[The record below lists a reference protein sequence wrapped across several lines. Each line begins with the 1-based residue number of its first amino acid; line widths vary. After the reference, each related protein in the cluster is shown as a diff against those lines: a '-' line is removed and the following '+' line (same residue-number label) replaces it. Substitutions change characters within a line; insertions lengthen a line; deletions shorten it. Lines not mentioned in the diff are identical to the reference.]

1 MSTVAA
7 TAAKVDSPAR
17 CWGYNPPMKPR
28 SRRTFLRDVAAGAAG
43 GVLAVAPTARASTA
57 ASQDRVAG
65 ANRRVR
71 VGLIGCGGQG
81 SGDLRNALRL
91 GAQVVALCDVDD
103 EQAARTAQRVDRE
116 FNQKP
121 ELTTRDFRRVLER
134 PDVDAV
140 IIATPDHW
148 HALPTVMACQA
159 GKDVY
164 VEKPLALT
172 IGEGRVMVN
181 AARRHNRVVQMGTQ
195 QRSSTHFRDA
205 VEFVK
210 SGALGKIRVVKTWA
224 YQDWMGN
231 IARVPD
237 SEPAST
243 VDYDMWLGPA
253 PKRPFNKNRFHFNFR
268 WYYDYSGGLMTDW
281 GAHMIDIA
289 NWAMGVTSPK
299 SATSV
304 GGKFGFPDDAEE
316 TPDTQQALWEYDG
329 YSMIWEHATAIG
341 QGPYLRDHGVAFHG
355 NNGVLVVDR
364 GGWEVLPETETKDGR
379 KRYRMMG
386 EPRRGSSG
394 DMGLAHMKDFLDALD
409 TRKRPASDVEI
420 GHNSMIACH
429 LANIAFR
436 TGRVVHWDAA
446 REQITGDAE
455 AQKLVL
461 KPYRAP
467 WVLPTIAAP
476 ATVAG

>member
-1 MSTVAA
+1 M
-7 TAAKVDSPAR
+7 R
-17 CWGYNPPMKPR
+17 PPT
-28 SRRTFLRDVAAGAAG
+28 RRTFLKHAAAGVAGSAIAASG
-43 GVLAVAPTARASTA
+43 RAVAQSA
-57 ASQDRVAG
+57 ASQDRVVG
-65 ANRRVR
+65 ANGRIRVA
-71 VGLIGCGGQG
+71 LIGCGGQG
-81 SGDLRNALRL
+81 TSDLRNALRL
-91 GAQVVALCDVDD
+91 GAQCVALCDVDD
-103 EQAARTAQRVDRE
+103 EQVGKAAERIDKD
-116 FNQKP
+116 FNQVP
-121 ELTTRDFRRVLER
+121 DRAGRDFRRVLER
-134 PDVDAV
+134 NDVDAV
-140 IIATPDHW
+140 IGTPDHW
-148 HALPTVMACQA
+148 HALPTVLACQA

-181 AARRHNRVVQMGTQ
+181 AARRHDRVVQMGTQ
-195 QRSSTHFRDA
+195 QRSSTHFQNA
-205 VEFVK
+205 VEFLK
-210 SGALGKIRVVKTWA
+210 TGTLGKIRVVKAWA

-237 SEPAST
+237 GEPPAG

-281 GAHMIDIA
+281 GAHMIDVA
-289 NWAMGVTSPK
+289 NWGMAVKAPL

-329 YSMIWEHATAIG
+329 FSLIWEHATAIG
-341 QGPYLRDHGVAFHG
+341 QGPYMRDHGVAFHG

-364 GGWEVLPETETKDGR
+364 GGWEVLPETETKDSR
-379 KRYRMMG
+379 KRYRMIG

-394 DMGLAHMKDFLDALD
+394 DMNQAHMKNFLEAMES
-409 TRKRPASDVEI
+409 RKRPASDVEI

-436 TGRVVHWDAA
+436 TGRRVKWDAE
-446 REQITGDAE
+446 REQIVADAE
-455 AQKLVL
+455 AQKLIT

-467 WVLPTIAAP
+467 WSLPQIGG
-476 ATVAG
+476 VSV

>member
-1 MSTVAA
+1 ME
-7 TAAKVDSPAR
+7 
-17 CWGYNPPMKPR
+17 PR
-28 SRRTFLRDVAAGAAG
+28 SSRRSFMKHAAAAAAG
-43 GVLAVAPTARASTA
+43 GALASAAPQAA
-57 ASQDRVAG
+57 ASQDRTAG
-65 ANRRVR
+65 ANARIRVAL
-71 VGLIGCGGQG
+71 VGCGGQG
-81 SGDLRNALRL
+81 TGVLRQALRL
-91 GAQVVALCDVDD
+91 GAQLVALCDVDD
-103 EQAARTAQRVDRE
+103 EQTAKAAQRLQTE
-116 FNQKP
+116 FSQTP
-121 ELTTRDFRRVLER
+121 ELKTRDFRRVLDR
-134 PDVDAV
+134 RDVDAV
-140 IIATPDHW
+140 IIGTPDHW

-181 AARRHNRVVQMGTQ
+181 AARRYDRVVQMGTQ
-195 QRSSTHFRDA
+195 QRSSNHFRDA
-205 VEFVK
+205 VQYVK
-210 SGALGKIRVVKTWA
+210 SGALGKIRVVKAWA

-231 IARVPD
+231 IAPVPD
-237 SEPAST
+237 SEPPAS

-289 NWAMGVTSPK
+289 NWGMGVKAPG

-304 GGKFGFPDDAEE
+304 GGKFGFPEDAEE
-316 TPDTQQALWEYDG
+316 TPDTQQALWEYEG
-329 YSMIWEHATAIG
+329 YSLIWEHATAIG
-341 QGPYLRDHGVAFHG
+341 QGPYMRDHGVAFHG

-379 KRYRMMG
+379 KRYRMTG

-394 DMGLAHMKDFLDALD
+394 DMSNAHMKDFLDCMAS
-409 TRKRPASDVEI
+409 RKRPASDVEI
-420 GHNSMIACH
+420 GHHSMIACH

-436 TGRVVHWDAA
+436 TGRVVHWDAE
-446 REQITGDAE
+446 RETIVGDAE
-455 AQKLVL
+455 AQKYVT

-467 WVLPTIAAP
+467 WSLPQIA
-476 ATVAG
+476 TTSV